1 MPNIYTELG
10 VDYDQVVLPSITNE
24 VLKAVVAKYNA
35 DELITKRTTVTSE
48 ITRELENRARNF
60 KYDPQCSFRKNRHVV
75 QNVFQYYFG

>member
-35 DELITKRTTVTSE
+35 DELITKRTTVTNE
-48 ITRELENRARNF
+48 ITRELENRARNL
-60 KYDPQCSFRKNRHVV
+60 KYCRKNRHAI
-75 QNVFQYYFG
+75 QIIFQYYFG

>member
-1 MPNIYTELG
+1 MRKLLRPVESKLPNIYTELG

-60 KYDPQCSFRKNRHVV
+60 K
-75 QNVFQYYFG
+75 